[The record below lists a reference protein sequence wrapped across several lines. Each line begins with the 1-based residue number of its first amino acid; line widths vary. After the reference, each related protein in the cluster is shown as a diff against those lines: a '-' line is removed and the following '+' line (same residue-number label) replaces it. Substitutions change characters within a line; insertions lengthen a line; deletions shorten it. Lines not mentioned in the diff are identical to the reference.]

1 MGRSTELSDQ
11 WTARAAARLPG
22 GVNSNVRL
30 DGPAIFFE
38 RALGAWLWDVDGN
51 DYVDYLLGQGPA
63 FLGHAPE
70 PILEAV
76 SAATRRGMVFA
87 AQHRLEVEAAEL
99 LCDTL
104 GWPDM
109 VRFGSSG
116 TEVVQAAL
124 RVARAA
130 TGRSK
135 FVRFEG
141 HYHGWL
147 DNVLMVSGDRG
158 PAPGSEGQLA
168 RYLDDCIVAGW
179 NDLDALAAVLE
190 ERGSEVAA
198 VLMEPMMLNAGAIE
212 PRPGY
217 LEGVRALCDR
227 HGVVLVFDEIITG
240 FRLALGGAAER
251 FGVVPDLA
259 TYGKAMAGGWPVGAL
274 AGRADLMEAIGTK
287 RVNHSGTFNANVMST
302 AAVVATLE
310 YLRRDPPYERIERV
324 TAGLT
329 RGLREVAEDNSIPLR
344 IQGAPGAFHASLSAT
359 RVDVRD
365 FRDLSRLDAH
375 GYLELARRMVTSG
388 IWVSGRGIWYVST
401 THDDHEVEVTLDRC
415 HEAFVRHGAPGDAV
429 RA

>member
-1 MGRSTELSDQ
+1 MGRSVQLSDQ
-11 WTARAAARLPG
+11 WFLRAARRLPG

-30 DGPAIFFE
+30 DAAPLFFE
-38 RALGAWLWDVDGN
+38 RGRGAWLWDIDGN

-70 PILEAV
+70 PVLTAV
-76 SAATRRGMVFA
+76 SEASRRGMVFG
-87 AQHRLEVEAAEL
+87 AQHELEVEAAEL

-130 TGRSK
+130 TGRKK

-147 DNVLMVSGDRG
+147 DNVLMVHGEDGSG
-158 PAPGSEGQLA
+158 PASEGQLSHH
-168 RYLDDCIVAGW
+168 LDDCLVLGW
-179 NDLDALAAVLE
+179 NDLTALEALLE
-190 ERGSEVAA
+190 ASGWEVAA

-217 LEGVRALCDR
+217 LEGVRSLCDR
-227 HGVVLVFDEIITG
+227 HGIVLIFDEIITG
-240 FRLALGGAAER
+240 FRLAMGGAAER

-274 AGRADLMEAIGTK
+274 VGRTELMEPIGTGK
-287 RVNHSGTFNANVMST
+287 VNHSGTFNANVMAA
-302 AAVVATLE
+302 AAVVASLE
-310 YLRRDPPYERIERV
+310 YLKQEPPYERLERI
-324 TAGLT
+324 TADL
-329 RGLREVAEDNSIPLR
+329 RHGLRELAEDASIPLR
-344 IQGAPGAFHASLSAT
+344 IQGAPGAFHASVAT
-359 RVDVRD
+359 GDVEVRE
-365 FRDLSRLDAH
+365 FRDLERLDRDA
-375 GYLELARRMVTSG
+375 YLKLVDRMIAAGV
-388 IWVSGRGIWYVST
+388 WLSGRGIWYVST
-401 THDDHEVEVTLDRC
+401 AHGDDEVSVTLERC
-415 HEAFVRHGAPGDAV
+415 REAFATV
-429 RA
+429 